1 MAMNN
6 FVRSVALSALLILLA
21 GSVGCKADF
30 VSKDKLPMIAN
41 LVYIPQQAPV
51 EEGKTTPIIGTLDI
65 IEKSAETVSVNF
77 VAYDAG
83 GKEISS
89 GSIPLSETELK
100 KSDTLGFGFD
110 MSTAKK
116 GDYTFQVSVTD
127 SKGRQSNRLEG
138 TFKVTDIY

>member
-1 MAMNN
+1 MALP
-6 FVRSVALSALLILLA
+6 VLLILLA

-30 VSKDKLPMIAN
+30 VNKEKPPMIAN

-51 EEGKTTPIIGTLDI
+51 EEGNTTSIIGTLDI
-65 IEKSAETVSVNF
+65 IEKSGETVSVNF

-83 GKEISS
+83 GKEVSS
-89 GSIPLSETELK
+89 GSIPLSDNELK
-100 KSDTLGFGFD
+100 TSDTLGFGFD

-127 SKGRQSNRLEG
+127 SKGRQSNKLEG
-138 TFKVTDIY
+138 TFKVTDLY

>member
-1 MAMNN
+1 MNN
-6 FVRSVALSALLILLA
+6 FVRSVALPVLLILLA

-30 VSKDKLPMIAN
+30 VNKEKPPMIAN

-51 EEGKTTPIIGTLDI
+51 EEGNTTSIIGTLDI
-65 IEKSAETVSVNF
+65 IEKSGETVSVNF

-83 GKEISS
+83 GKEVSS
-89 GSIPLSETELK
+89 GSIPLSDNELK
-100 KSDTLGFGFD
+100 TSDTLGFGFD

-127 SKGRQSNRLEG
+127 SKGRQSNKLEG
-138 TFKVTDIY
+138 TFKVTDLY